1 MRAAERES
9 GSDTKY
15 PPVDAHTRKRDT
27 MSKISR
33 STKSGELSTAPAN
46 DSSEQTDPGPRE
58 LAHRSNHGLE
68 VTLLWHPALDEL
80 TVSGSDHLT
89 GARFKIRPE
98 RHVALDA
105 YYHPYSYVTE
115 SDISYEDHRLVEPS
129 TSPGA

>member
-1 MRAAERES
+1 
-9 GSDTKY
+9 
-15 PPVDAHTRKRDT
+15 

-68 VTLLWHPALDEL
+68 VTLLWHPAVDEL

-89 GARFKIRPE
+89 GARFEIRPE

-115 SDISYEDHRLVEPS
+115 SDITYEDHRLVEPS

>member
-1 MRAAERES
+1 
-9 GSDTKY
+9 
-15 PPVDAHTRKRDT
+15 

-46 DSSEQTDPGPRE
+46 DYSEQTDPGPRE

-89 GARFKIRPE
+89 GARFEIRPE

-105 YYHPYSYVTE
+105 YYHPYAYA
-115 SDISYEDHRLVEPS
+115 DRADAYEKEDRL
-129 TSPGA
+129 AA